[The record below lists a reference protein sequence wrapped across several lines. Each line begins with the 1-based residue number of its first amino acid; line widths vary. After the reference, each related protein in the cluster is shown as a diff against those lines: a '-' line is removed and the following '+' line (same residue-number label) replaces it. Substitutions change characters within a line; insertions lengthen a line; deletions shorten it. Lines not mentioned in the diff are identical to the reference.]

1 MSPVEFVVCADGV
14 SRAAPPSWLARL
26 TLRADAPEGGPVH
39 ASELMK
45 VVSTLAAS
53 RSRVLIVDRVA
64 GRVYADGHQRA
75 LEAA

>member
-1 MSPVEFVVCADGV
+1 
-14 SRAAPPSWLARL
+14 
-26 TLRADAPEGGPVH
+26 
-39 ASELMK
+39 MK